1 MRNVIIGSGVYGLST
16 AIELVDKGMDVSIID
31 SNNDDIASKN
41 ALGRLDPIFK
51 GSGSSVKLENNNS
64 TQRPKDQRN
73 LALKSF
79 NLHIDYY
86 EKYYNG
92 TPYEYEFK
100 NIPTL
105 QILNKN
111 DVRVLKNEFE
121 EINKNGFKVSILGS
135 NEEIKNHVPNISKHI
150 NYAAIVEGTRFIDA
164 KSFIYSLKRRLID
177 LGGNY
182 IQNKA
187 EKINIEKKE
196 ITLSDSSKYDYDKLI
211 ICAGPWTNELLSS
224 LNKKIDMYP
233 AKGEIIKIEKLSSR
247 LNYHLHGSCS
257 IVERSDGLIWIA
269 ATHNEY
275 EFNSEK
281 TKKAEKELIK
291 KASEII
297 PEISELKKIDHTA
310 CVRPST
316 KNGMPIV
323 TEVIDSSDVYV
334 ATGGGG
340 WGIMQCFYI
349 GKLVLDL
356 IKWIN

>member
-233 AKGEIIKIEKLSSR
+233 AKGEIIKIEKLRSR

-316 KNGMPIV
+316 KSGMPIV

-356 IKWIN
+356 IK

>member
-135 NEEIKNHVPNISKHI
+135 NEEIKNHVPNISKYI
-150 NYAAIVEGTRFIDA
+150 NYAAIVEGTKFIDA

-356 IKWIN
+356 IK

>member
-135 NEEIKNHVPNISKHI
+135 NEEIKNHVPNISKYI
-150 NYAAIVEGTRFIDA
+150 NNAAIVEGTRFIDA

-196 ITLSDSSKYDYDKLI
+196 ITLSDGSKYDYDKLI

>member
-135 NEEIKNHVPNISKHI
+135 NEEIKNHVPNISKYI
-150 NYAAIVEGTRFIDA
+150 NNAAIVEGTRFIDA

>member
-111 DVRVLKNEFE
+111 DARVLKNEFE

-135 NEEIKNHVPNISKHI
+135 NEEIKNHVPNISKYI
-150 NYAAIVEGTRFIDA
+150 NNAAIVEGTRFIDA

-356 IKWIN
+356 IK

>member
-1 MRNVIIGSGVYGLST
+1 M
-16 AIELVDKGMDVSIID
+16 
-31 SNNDDIASKN
+31 
-41 ALGRLDPIFK
+41 
-51 GSGSSVKLENNNS
+51 
-64 TQRPKDQRN
+64 
-73 LALKSF
+73 
-79 NLHIDYY
+79 
-86 EKYYNG
+86 
-92 TPYEYEFK
+92 
-100 NIPTL
+100 
-105 QILNKN
+105 
-111 DVRVLKNEFE
+111 
-121 EINKNGFKVSILGS
+121 
-135 NEEIKNHVPNISKHI
+135 PNISKYI
-150 NYAAIVEGTRFIDA
+150 NNAAIVEGTRFIDA

-356 IKWIN
+356 IK

>member
-135 NEEIKNHVPNISKHI
+135 NEEIKNHVPNISKYI
-150 NYAAIVEGTRFIDA
+150 NNAAIVEGTRFIDA

-356 IKWIN
+356 IK

>member
-135 NEEIKNHVPNISKHI
+135 NEEIKNHVPNISKYI

-316 KNGMPIV
+316 KSGMPIV

-356 IKWIN
+356 IK

>member
-316 KNGMPIV
+316 KSGMPIV

-356 IKWIN
+356 IK

>member
-135 NEEIKNHVPNISKHI
+135 NEEIKNHVPNISKYI
-150 NYAAIVEGTRFIDA
+150 NNAAIVEGTRFIDA

-187 EKINIEKKE
+187 EKLNIEKKE

-356 IKWIN
+356 IK

>member
-356 IKWIN
+356 IK

>member
-1 MRNVIIGSGVYGLST
+1 MKNVIIGSGVYGLST

-135 NEEIKNHVPNISKHI
+135 NEEIKNHVPNISKYI
-150 NYAAIVEGTRFIDA
+150 NNAAIVEGTRFIDA

-356 IKWIN
+356 IK

>member
-135 NEEIKNHVPNISKHI
+135 NEEIKNHVPNISKYI
-150 NYAAIVEGTRFIDA
+150 NNAAIVEGTRFIDA

-224 LNKKIDMYP
+224 LNKKVDMYP
-233 AKGEIIKIEKLSSR
+233 AKGEIIKIEKLRSR

-356 IKWIN
+356 IK

>member
-150 NYAAIVEGTRFIDA
+150 NNAAIVEGTRFIDA

-356 IKWIN
+356 IK

>member
-16 AIELVDKGMDVSIID
+16 AIELIDNGMDVSIID
-31 SNNDDIASKN
+31 SDYKDIASKN

-64 TQRPKDQRN
+64 IQRPKDQRN

-100 NIPTL
+100 DIPTL

-111 DVRVLKNEFE
+111 DVGVLRNEFE
-121 EINKNGFKVSILGS
+121 EINKNGFKVSILES
-135 NEEIKNHVPNISKHI
+135 NREIKDHVPSVSKGI
-150 NYAAIVEGTRFIDA
+150 NNAAIVEGTKFVDA
-164 KSFIYSLKRRLID
+164 KSFNYSLKRRFID
-177 LGGNY
+177 LGGKY
-182 IQNKA
+182 IKNKA
-187 EKINIEKKE
+187 EKIDIEKKE
-196 ITLSDSSKYDYDKLI
+196 IIFSDSSKYDYERLI

-224 LNKKIDMYP
+224 LNKKVNMYP

-297 PEISELKKIDHTA
+297 PEISRSKKIDHSA

-323 TEVIDSSDVYV
+323 TEIIDSSNVYV

-340 WGIMQCFYI
+340 WGIMQCFYVGRLI
-349 GKLVLDL
+349 LDL

>member
-135 NEEIKNHVPNISKHI
+135 NEEIKNHVPNISKYI

-356 IKWIN
+356 IK

>member
-135 NEEIKNHVPNISKHI
+135 NEEIKNHVPNISKYI
-150 NYAAIVEGTRFIDA
+150 NNAAIVEGTRFIDA

-196 ITLSDSSKYDYDKLI
+196 ITLSDGSKYDYDKLI

-356 IKWIN
+356 IK

>member
-135 NEEIKNHVPNISKHI
+135 NEEIKNHVPNISKYI
-150 NYAAIVEGTRFIDA
+150 NNAAIVEGTRFIDA

-211 ICAGPWTNELLSS
+211 ICAGPWTNELLST

-356 IKWIN
+356 IK